1 MITITG
7 VGPNRD
13 SYPLSQFQAN
23 HQPSG
28 RMTALALAAN
38 GTRLYAGSYAG
49 VWRSDDAGRNW
60 FQLTRPQPGLGVVQ
74 AEVPG
79 ALLAPHVFDLVASP
93 SDPDIALVSAVDSQF
108 IASKDGVWRTSDGG
122 ASWTLV
128 LPTGGRCNLAFAP
141 DNGKLAYAALGFTV
155 AISSDAGATWTLQ
168 SSAGVFATHIAVGP
182 LEPDGKRRVYAEGF
196 NAIWCSLDGGATWTR
211 DASTTIV
218 DTRQDL
224 HDFQNACLGGVGG
237 LGPFGNSIADAGGM
251 AGQTLALEPN
261 NPAVV
266 YLAADGGANGPSFFT
281 KGVPDGTLCNTTCA
295 RLAGEASLWRGD
307 FSQFETTG
315 AAQWTLLPGPPI
327 AADTTPSGNAFVVT
341 KATSTGFLVFFSDNS
356 HIHVASGVPIGAN
369 SWHRLDGWD
378 ISTAHTQGGRQLV
391 HVDPHG
397 VAFTPDFEI
406 TLVPAAPDP
415 PYDQNA
421 LLDSFVGGTIWLAN
435 DGGVQWSE
443 DGGRTFNLQLGLET
457 TDPVNIAG
465 LFGGAAPALYYGC
478 GDNDEFF
485 SLDGGAS
492 WGDPKEGCGDCDCWF
507 ADVAVQNQVMQFLP
521 RRDPGCISIITS
533 PDPAKYPDPSV
544 GAQKIYVPSTRRL
557 IKGNPMA
564 TPPVPD
570 KLVPYATSGLV
581 LRGLRPVIRT
591 LATEMPLAD
600 GDYVFIHQTLDGKS
614 NIVRTMAISS
624 IATVDDWTNPASAT
638 KIGPQLPDGVD
649 VVQPSGGHLVT
660 TFYVGD
666 AAGNVYKLRADE
678 SAWDPIAP
686 SLSVGMALRWFV
698 DPFDPDTVYVL
709 DSGGVKVSVD
719 GGASFQPDFWLNYVA
734 TAGGALII
742 SKSLLQDMLFM
753 RGERMTRF
761 AFGTAGVFWSADFGV
776 QWYPLLNSIALP
788 GRPESGFFDPLTD
801 PTDRALYVECEGRGI
816 LRIGGVP
823 ELPPFQP
830 PPPPP
835 DLMEFAAILAEA

>member
-7 VGPNRD
+7 VGPTRD
-13 SYPLSQFQAN
+13 SYPLSQFQPN

-38 GTRLYAGSYAG
+38 GSRLYAGSFAG

-60 FQLTRPQPGLGVVQ
+60 FQLARLQPGLGVVE

-93 SDPDIALVSAVDSQF
+93 SDPNVALVSAIDSQF
-108 IASKDGVWRTSDGG
+108 VASQDGVWRTTDGG

-128 LPTGGRCNLAFAP
+128 LPTTAVCNLAFAP
-141 DNGKLAYAALGFTV
+141 DDGQLAYAALGYV
-155 AISSDAGATWTLQ
+155 IAISQDAGATWTYQ
-168 SSAGVFATHIAVGP
+168 WSAGVYASHIAVGP
-182 LEPDGKRRVYAEGF
+182 LEADGKRRVYAEGF

-211 DASTTIV
+211 DMSTTIV

-237 LGPFGNSIADAGGM
+237 LGAFGGGIAYAGGM

-266 YLAADGGANGPSFFT
+266 YLAVDGGANGPSFFT
-281 KGVPDGTLCNTTCA
+281 NGVQDGTLCNTTCA

-341 KATSTGFLVFFSDNS
+341 KPTSPGFLVFFSDNS
-356 HIHVASGVPIGAN
+356 HIHVAAGVPAGAN

-378 ISTAHTQGGRQLV
+378 ISTAHAQGGSQLV

-397 VAFTPDFEI
+397 IAFTHDFEI
-406 TLVPAAPDP
+406 TLQPAPPDA

-421 LLDSFVGGTIWLAN
+421 LLDTFVGGTIWLAN

-443 DGGRTFNLQLGLET
+443 DGGRTWNLQLGLET

-465 LFGGAAPALYYGC
+465 LFGGAAPALYFGC

-485 SLDGGAS
+485 SLDGGAT
-492 WGDPKEGCGDCDCWF
+492 WGDPGEGCGDCDCWF
-507 ADVAVQNQVMQFLP
+507 ADVAKSDQVIQFLP
-521 RRDPGCISIITS
+521 RRQNSFGFVSIITS
-533 PDPAKYPDPSV
+533 PDPAKYPDPSA
-544 GAQKIYVPSTRRL
+544 GAQKIYVPSTRKL
-557 IKGNPMA
+557 VPGDPTA
-564 TPPVPD
+564 TPPVPP
-570 KLVPYATSGLV
+570 KLVPYASSGLV
-581 LRGLRPVIRT
+581 LRGLRPLIRT
-591 LATEMPLAD
+591 LATELPPAD
-600 GDYVFIHQTLDGKS
+600 GDYVLIHQDLQGKS
-614 NIVRTMAISS
+614 TLLRTLAISS
-624 IATVDDWTNPASAT
+624 IANVDDWDDPAKAMP
-638 KIGPQLPDGVD
+638 IGPQLPMSVD
-649 VVQPSGGHLVT
+649 IVQAAGGHANP

-666 AAGNVYKLRADE
+666 PSGTVYKLNAAG
-678 SAWDPIAP
+678 SKWDKI
-686 SLSVGMALRWFV
+686 VTGALRWFV
-698 DPFDPDTVYVL
+698 DPFDPDTLYVL
-709 DSGGVKVSVD
+709 DYGGVKVSAD

-734 TAGGALII
+734 TAGGKLTISRSLI
-742 SKSLLQDMLFM
+742 QDMLFM
-753 RGERMTRF
+753 RGERMTCF

-776 QWYPLLNSIALP
+776 QWYTLLNSFALP
-788 GRPESGFFDPLTD
+788 GRPESGFFDPITD
-801 PTDRALYVECEGRGI
+801 PADRALYVECESRGL

-823 ELPPFQP
+823 EQPPFQP

-835 DLMEFAAILAEA
+835 DLMEFAAILTEA